1 MQKAYSTLLSLTLGL
16 ALLVI
21 VLGAYT
27 RLSDAGLGC
36 PDWPGCYGHLGVPE
50 AVDAAQFQR
59 PLESGK
65 AWKEMIHRYAAGTL
79 GMLIL
84 SIFVFSVW
92 QRRRLQQGVVL
103 PTLLL
108 GTVVFQAALGMWTV
122 THLLS
127 PPIVTAHLLG
137 GFTTLALLWWLWLGQ
152 HAPRLSTVYHAL
164 TGTRWLAFGA
174 LLVLIG
180 QIMLGGWTSTHYAAV
195 ACGLDFPLCQGQWW
209 PASDFRGAFTF
220 DWQTGTNHEF
230 GTLENPARTAIHLT
244 HRLGALLVF
253 LYLSGLVWWML
264 RRSPVTGGV
273 VPYALLVLLL
283 VQVSL
288 GISNVVFALPLV
300 VATLHTLVAA
310 LLLLAVLALNHCLYP
325 RSLKTP

>member
-1 MQKAYSTLLSLTLGL
+1 MHKTYSHLLSLTLGL
-16 ALLVI
+16 TLLVI

-50 AVDAAQFQR
+50 VVDTDKFQR
-59 PLESGK
+59 PLESDK

-84 SIFVFSVW
+84 GIFVLSVW
-92 QRRRLQQGVVL
+92 QRRRLQQGALL
-103 PTLLL
+103 PGLLL

-137 GFTTLALLWWLWLGQ
+137 GFTTLALVWWLWLRQ
-152 HAPRLSTVYHAL
+152 HVPKLSTVYHRM
-164 TGTRWLAFGA
+164 TGARWLALGA
-174 LLVLIG
+174 LLLLIG

-195 ACGLDFPLCQGQWW
+195 ACGVDFPLCQGQWW
-209 PASDFRGAFTF
+209 PASDFKGGFTF
-220 DWQTGTNHEF
+220 DWQPGTNYEF

-253 LYLSGLVWWML
+253 GYLLGLVWWML
-264 RRSPVTGGV
+264 RRSPVNAGIV
-273 VPYALLVLLL
+273 LYALLVLL
-283 VQVSL
+283 VTQVGL

-300 VATLHTLVAA
+300 VATLHTLGAA
-310 LLLLAVLALNHCLYP
+310 LLLLAVLALNYYLYP
-325 RSLKTP
+325 TH

>member
-1 MQKAYSTLLSLTLGL
+1 MQKAYSALLSLTLGL

-36 PDWPGCYGHLGVPE
+36 PDWPGCYGHVGVPNT
-50 AVDAAQFQR
+50 VDTEQFQR

-84 SIFVFSVW
+84 GIFVFSVW

-103 PTLLL
+103 PALLL

-137 GFTTLALLWWLWLGQ
+137 GFTTLALVWWLWLGQ
-152 HAPRLSTVYHAL
+152 HATRLSTVYYNIAPA
-164 TGTRWLAFGA
+164 RWLALGA
-174 LLVLIG
+174 LLLLVL
-180 QIMLGGWTSTHYAAV
+180 QIMLGGWTSTHYAAI
-195 ACGLDFPLCQGQWW
+195 ACGLDFPQCLGQWW
-209 PASDFRGAFTF
+209 PASDFSSAFSL
-220 DWQTGTNHEF
+220 DWQTGTNYEY
-230 GTLENPARTAIHLT
+230 GILENPARTAIHLM

-253 LYLSGLVWWML
+253 VYLGGLALWL
-264 RRSPVTGGV
+264 IIRRPVATGGV
-273 VPYALLVLLL
+273 PYAMMVLLWG
-283 VQVSL
+283 QVGL
-288 GISNVVFALPLV
+288 GISNVLFALPLV
-300 VATLHTLVAA
+300 VATLHTLGAA
-310 LLLLAVLALNHCLYP
+310 LLLLSVLALNYRLMNFHH
-325 RSLKTP
+325 

>member
-1 MQKAYSTLLSLTLGL
+1 MQKTYSILLSLTLGL
-16 ALLVI
+16 ALVVI

-50 AVDAAQFQR
+50 QVDAEQFER
-59 PLESGK
+59 PLEHAK
-65 AWKEMIHRYAAGTL
+65 AWKEMIHRYAAGML
-79 GMLIL
+79 GVLIL
-84 SIFVFSVW
+84 ALFVLRVRFRRYFEASIW
-92 QRRRLQQGVVL
+92 I

-108 GTVVFQAALGMWTV
+108 ATVIFQAALGMWTV

-127 PPIVTAHLLG
+127 PPVVTAHLLG
-137 GFTTLALLWWLWLGQ
+137 GFTTLALVWWLWLQ
-152 HAPRLSTVYHAL
+152 RHVPRFSTLYGSIGAVRGWAL
-164 TGTRWLAFGA
+164 GA
-174 LLVLIG
+174 LLLLIA

-195 ACGLDFPLCQGQWW
+195 ACGVDFPLCQGQWW
-209 PASDFRGAFTF
+209 PASDFRTAFSF
-220 DWQTGTNHEF
+220 EWQAGVNYEF

-244 HRLGALLVF
+244 HRLGALLVL
-253 LYLSGLVWWML
+253 LYLGGLALWL
-264 RRSPVTGGV
+264 IRRRSVACGI
-273 VPYALLVLLL
+273 VPYALLVLLV

-300 VATLHTLVAA
+300 VATLHTLGAA

-325 RSLKTP
+325 AH

>member
-1 MQKAYSTLLSLTLGL
+1 MQKTYSILLSLTLGL
-16 ALLVI
+16 ALVVI

-50 AVDAAQFQR
+50 QVDADQFER
-59 PLESGK
+59 SLEHAK
-65 AWKEMIHRYAAGTL
+65 AWKEMIHRYAAGML
-79 GMLIL
+79 GVLIL
-84 SIFVFSVW
+84 VLFVLRVRFRRYFEASIW
-92 QRRRLQQGVVL
+92 I

-108 GTVVFQAALGMWTV
+108 ATVMFQAALGMWTV

-127 PPIVTAHLLG
+127 PPVVTAHLLG
-137 GFTTLALLWWLWLGQ
+137 GFTTLALVWWLWLQ
-152 HAPRLSTVYHAL
+152 RHVPRFSTLYGSIGAVRGWAL
-164 TGTRWLAFGA
+164 GA
-174 LLVLIG
+174 LLLLIA

-195 ACGLDFPLCQGQWW
+195 ACGVDFPLCQGQWW
-209 PASDFRGAFTF
+209 PASDFRTAFSF
-220 DWQTGTNHEF
+220 EWQAGVNYEF

-253 LYLSGLVWWML
+253 LYLGGLALWL
-264 RRSPVTGGV
+264 IRRRSVACGI
-273 VPYALLVLLL
+273 VPYALLVLLV

-300 VATLHTLVAA
+300 VATLHTLGAA

-325 RSLKTP
+325 AH